1 MNDNQRIRRRIF
13 SYFSVG
19 GGLLLVYVLLRTSP
33 WQGNT
38 QLHTLMEVVATL
50 LALFVGIVALVRF
63 YTRQNNTFLFI
74 GTGFLGTA
82 LLDGYHAIVTSS
94 YFSHLFPSVPSHL
107 IPWSWVA
114 SRFFLSLMLF
124 LGWWAWHKEAEL
136 GKAKWFSNGTVQC
149 MALVLTVASFLFF
162 AFVPL
167 PRAYYP
173 EMFFGRPEEFVPG
186 LFFLLAL
193 IGYVRKGKW
202 KTDAFEHWLVLSLI
216 IGLVGQVV
224 FMSFSYTLFDG
235 MFDMA
240 HSLKKVSYVFVLV
253 GLLISMYHLF
263 RQAEESA
270 EVIGQANEALR
281 TENVARKQAEGE
293 LKEISDALW
302 EQSTLMESVLNSIGE
317 GVVVADEEGTVILT
331 NPAAKRIT
339 GMGNTPPEEWP
350 DKYGTF
356 LPDTV
361 TPASLE
367 ELPLTLAMRGKET
380 DEMQLFLRNPSVPRG
395 IFVSVSGRPLRD
407 ADGHIKGGVVVYHD
421 ITQRKKADDA
431 FRKYTEELKRSN
443 QELEQ
448 FAYIASHD
456 LQEPLR
462 KIQAFGDRVRSK
474 YHDVLDERGQD
485 YLRRMQEA
493 AARMQALVTDLMLL
507 SRVTS
512 KAQPFVKVDLDQVVR
527 EVLSD
532 LEVRLERVGG
542 QVEVSDLP
550 TVKADPLQMRQL
562 LQNLISNA
570 LKFHPEDRPPVVK
583 VYGRILAARGV
594 KSPAYQIHVE
604 DNGIGFD
611 EKYLDRIFKPFQR
624 LHGRNTFEGS
634 GIGLAI
640 CHKIA
645 ERHGGAITATST
657 PGQGATFTIT
667 LNKNPGAG
675 GTL

>member
-1 MNDNQRIRRRIF
+1 MNENPRIRRRII

-19 GGLLLVYVLLRTSP
+19 GGLLLVFVLLWTSS

-94 YFSHLFPSVPSHL
+94 FFAHLFPSVPDSL

-114 SRFFLSLMLF
+114 SRFFLSFMLF
-124 LGWWAWHKEAEL
+124 LSWWAWHKEKEL
-136 GKAKWFSNGTVQC
+136 REARWFSNFTVLSL
-149 MALVLTVASFLFF
+149 AVVLTVASFLFF

-173 EMFFGRPEEFVPG
+173 ELFFGRPEEFVPG
-186 LFFLLAL
+186 LLFLLAL

-202 KTDAFEHWLVLSLI
+202 KTDAFEHWLVLSII

-224 FMSFSYTLFDG
+224 FMTFSYTLFDG

-270 EVIGQANEALR
+270 EEIRMAGKALRESEAQFRDLYDNAPAAYLAVGRDGCIRRANQQTSHLLGYALDDVIGRPVFDLYADTPDGKEK
-281 TENVARKQAEGE
+281 ARQVFQRFLAGE
-293 LKEISDALW
+293 
-302 EQSTLMESVLNSIGE
+302 QTRG
-317 GVVVADEEGTVILT
+317 
-331 NPAAKRIT
+331 
-339 GMGNTPPEEWP
+339 
-350 DKYGTF
+350 
-356 LPDTV
+356 
-361 TPASLE
+361 E
-367 ELPLTLAMRGKET
+367 EL
-380 DEMQLFLRNPSVPRG
+380 QVCH
-395 IFVSVSGRPLRD
+395 
-407 ADGHIKGGVVVYHD
+407 ADGRLIWISLTVDPVWNAEREIVETRSIVVD
-421 ITQRKKADDA
+421 ITERKRAEEA
-431 FRKYTEELKRSN
+431 FRLYAEELKRSN
-443 QELEQ
+443 EELEQ

-474 YHDVLDERGQD
+474 YNDVLDERGLD
-485 YLRRMQEA
+485 YLRRMQDA
-493 AARMQALVTDLMLL
+493 ASRMQSLITDLLLL

-512 KAQPFVKVDLDQVVR
+512 KAQPFIEVDLDQVVH

-532 LEVRLERVGG
+532 LEVRIERIGG

-550 TVKADPLQMRQL
+550 TVKADPMQMRQL

-570 LKFHPEDRPPVVK
+570 LKFRREDRPPSVK
-583 VYGRILAARGV
+583 VYGRILRRSTAQGV
-594 KSPAYQIHVE
+594 KSPAFQIHVE

-624 LHGRNTFEGS
+624 LHGRNVYEGS

-640 CHKIA
+640 CQKIA
-645 ERHGGAITATST
+645 ERHGGDITATST

-667 LNKNPGAG
+667 LRKTPKGDA
-675 GTL
+675 L